1 MSGGKSLKALLLLS
15 LIGLFTVAASSQSAD
30 RAVGVQDVY
39 LAKDNGK
46 GQPGS
51 AATVFAPTDIP
62 IYCVV
67 QLDATGSVTVK
78 MELIAENVP
87 GVKTQSKVVSTSYTT
102 KNGENR
108 VDFNGRPSGKWVAG
122 HYRAQIYLDG
132 KLSRDLSFDIKEPA
146 AASGGIKAFQ
156 PPKRTSRSVSKPKP
170 NPYTGT
176 DAGIFIH

>member
-1 MSGGKSLKALLLLS
+1 MSGGKLLKAFLLLS
-15 LIGLFTVAASSQSAD
+15 LIGLFTVAAYSQSAD
-30 RAVGVQDVY
+30 RAIGIRDVY

-46 GQPGS
+46 GEPGT

-67 QLDATGSVTVK
+67 QLDATGSVTVR

-122 HYRAQIYLDG
+122 RYRAQIYVDG
-132 KLSRDLSFDIKEPA
+132 KLSKDLSFDIKEPA
-146 AASGGIKAFQ
+146 AATCGIKAFH
-156 PPKRTSRSVSKPKP
+156 PAKHTSRNTSKPKT
-170 NPYTGT
+170 NPYTAT